1 VLSFLSGMC
10 LVDKRFRLSNPLLTA
25 SLLTFAA
32 VLADQLAAPSLHTS
46 TPLWAMLALFLLV
59 WRRGEIPLAK
69 FLTSLRLTA
78 WRVMLF
84 LALHLALTLA
94 ARSFLAAPPVSLSG
108 LTGSPEHPGWLLAA
122 LKLVVL
128 LPTLVLF
135 PLRAW
140 RILAL
145 SYRPE
150 FIAALVVLLTFF
162 PRRAMDA
169 LWPWYGQVLGHVVYL
184 LAWPLTPSLGYVQ
197 GLYPVITG
205 PSLDVTILLGCSGFN
220 GVELFDYLFGLVA
233 FCDWNRLRKGRALIA
248 YFAGILAM
256 LLGNALRISSM
267 VVFGNRGFAAQVLRF
282 HVSAGSLFFSAAF
295 LVYLPIVY
303 RWMLVRRRVSP
314 TPQPAPAT
322 D

>member
-1 VLSFLSGMC
+1 MYAVAEKL
-10 LVDKRFRLSNPLLTA
+10 RFSNPLLA
-25 SLLTFAA
+25 ALLLTFSAI
-32 VLADQLAAPSLHTS
+32 LADQFAATSLHTS
-46 TPLWAMLALFLLV
+46 TPLWAILALFLLV
-59 WRRGEIPLAK
+59 WRRGDTPLSSQLPTATLRLNALRVAL
-69 FLTSLRLTA
+69 FLTLHLVLILTA
-78 WRVMLF
+78 R
-84 LALHLALTLA
+84 
-94 ARSFLAAPPVSLSG
+94 SLSAASQASLPRLSG
-108 LTGSPEHPGWLLAA
+108 TIEDSSWLFAA

-128 LPTLVLF
+128 LPVLVLF
-135 PLRAW
+135 PLRSW
-140 RILAL
+140 RTFAL
-145 SYRPE
+145 NYRAE

-169 LWPWYGQVLGHVVYL
+169 LWPWYGQVLGRVVYL
-184 LAWPLTPSLGYVQ
+184 LAWPLAPALGYIK

-233 FCDWNRLRKGRALIA
+233 FCDWNRLSKGRALIA
-248 YFAGILAM
+248 YFAGVLAM
-256 LLGNALRISSM
+256 LFGNALRISSM
-267 VVFGNRGFAAQVLRF
+267 VVFGNRGFADQVLRF

-314 TPQPAPAT
+314 ARQPASAA